1 MDNHRRRS
9 AGLTWPSHLDT
20 DVVQRDHHVETAPPG
35 ASTHERRMARP
46 SDSRMTTNADT
57 RPRDPRWLDQFRAQV
72 LARGR
77 MVSYRVGTIIV
88 QEGEPAE
95 SLYWIISGELVVYVE
110 DEDGHVL
117 ELNRLR
123 ADDYLGE
130 LLFGSPMRT
139 ASVRTVTAAKLCRVS
154 HTELEALLLE
164 QPVIA
169 LEIIRM
175 LAQRLAA
182 LTSTVRGIALT
193 DVYGRLQRHLTE
205 HAAADAPFRV
215 VTASQQEIADRVGA
229 SRSMVNR
236 LLKDL
241 EAGGYVAIE
250 RRRIR
255 VLKALPRRW

>member
-1 MDNHRRRS
+1 
-9 AGLTWPSHLDT
+9 
-20 DVVQRDHHVETAPPG
+20 
-35 ASTHERRMARP
+35 
-46 SDSRMTTNADT
+46 
-57 RPRDPRWLDQFRAQV
+57 V

-110 DEDGHVL
+110 DEEGHVL

-250 RRRIR
+250 RRSIR

>member
-1 MDNHRRRS
+1 
-9 AGLTWPSHLDT
+9 
-20 DVVQRDHHVETAPPG
+20 VQRDHHVETASPV
-35 ASTHERRMARP
+35 ASIDQRRTARP
-46 SDSRMTTNADT
+46 SGAQMNANAEI
-57 RPRDPRWLDQFRAQV
+57 RPRDPGWLDQFRAQV

-77 MVSYRVGTIIV
+77 TVSYRAGTIIV

-95 SLYWIISGELVVYVE
+95 SLYWVISGELVVYVE

-123 ADDYLGE
+123 TDDYLGE

-139 ASVRTVTAAKLCRVS
+139 ASVRTVTTAKLCRIS
-154 HTELEALLLE
+154 HTQLEALLLE

-175 LAQRLAA
+175 LAHRLAA

-205 HAAADAPFRV
+205 HAVDGAAPSSV